1 MLHWGLIPHLAKE
14 EKTKCSMINARAESV
29 ATKPAYRTAF
39 RQRRCL
45 VSASGFFPVETDRPR
60 PPALCGAVKGYG
72 SLRLRWPVGTLG
84 RRSSS
89 PASSSSPTPSSQKL
103 AQGTCGGSWEGR
115 CGGMMGGAMPPALG
129 PAQLPEPDVA
139 GAQLLTQYCTQCHGL
154 PNPKQH
160 SASGWPATVAR
171 MNMCMQWM
179 SKSNS
184 PMNIKAPTGDELRTL
199 TAYLEKHAAD
209 PQATTAPVGQQGPS
223 PVPAGKLAV
232 EILRERYA
240 RGEIDR
246 EEFLQ
251 RLEDL
256 NGR

>member
-1 MLHWGLIPHLAKE
+1 MKKQYDRYP
-14 EKTKCSMINARAESV
+14 SNV
-29 ATKPAYRTAF
+29 ATALVVSLATVPVFAADENPFKAQEIQPA
-39 RQRRCL
+39 
-45 VSASGFFPVETDRPR
+45 
-60 PPALCGAVKGYG
+60 
-72 SLRLRWPVGTLG
+72 
-84 RRSSS
+84 
-89 PASSSSPTPSSQKL
+89 TPSSQKM
-103 AQGTCGGSWEGR
+103 AQGMCGGSWEGR
-115 CGGMMGGAMPPALG
+115 CGGMMGGMPPAVG
-129 PAQLPEPDVA
+129 PAELPEPDVA

-154 PNPKQH
+154 PSPKQH

-171 MNMCMQWM
+171 MNMRMQWM

-209 PQATTAPVGQQGPS
+209 PGATTAPDGQQAPRA
-223 PVPAGKLAV
+223 VPAGKTAT

-246 EEFLQ
+246 KEFLQ

-256 NGR
+256 NK